1 MEKILLKKI
10 AASLKVV
17 LIALLV
23 GGGTIV
29 SGVMSM
35 TSLEVSCDLQD
46 DQSYSCQSR
55 DTYLDWTFSEVNAEQ
70 VSSIEEDLTCGGAG
84 KNKGCSAHA
93 EFLTTTGDRV
103 ILSRRYTD
111 PDQVRKAVN
120 TLTPLLAG
128 KSTPI
133 EMTFPPSSLVSVI
146 MISVG
151 SCIFLLLIFVAFIM
165 LFGKDVNDPESNVI
179 DLRKK
184 N

>member
-1 MEKILLKKI
+1 MLKKI

-17 LIALLV
+17 FIALLV
-23 GGGTIV
+23 GGGIIV
-29 SGVMSM
+29 MGAMSM
-35 TSLEVSCDLQD
+35 TSLEVNCDLQA
-46 DQSYSCQSR
+46 DQSYTCQSR
-55 DTYLDWTFSEVNAEQ
+55 DTYLGLSFSEVTAEQ
-70 VSSIEEDLTCGGAG
+70 VSGIEEDLTCGGAG

-93 EFLTTTGDRV
+93 EFLTTTGERV

-120 TLTPLLAG
+120 ALTPLMAA

-151 SCIFLLLIFVAFIM
+151 SCIFILLIFVAFIM
-165 LFGKDVNDPESNVI
+165 LFGKDVKDLEANAI